1 MTKEQ
6 IKNEAA
12 EYAKGKYG
20 GKNAEM
26 WSIAQIHAGRD
37 GFVAGADWR
46 INSVW
51 HKPEEVP
58 EADRDIIVKS
68 YKEYQTWVLSKYLLP
83 DWKDLLEDYKVTC
96 WAYIDDLIPTEDERD
111 S

>member
-6 IKNEAA
+6 IRKAA
-12 EYAKGKYG
+12 KDVADKVC
-20 GKNAEM
+20 NATDCIE
-26 WSIAQIHAGRD
+26 WENLVFAFED
-37 GFVAGADWR
+37 GADWR